1 MASPQPFPFVSS
13 PPALSVEQMV
23 EVDRIMVDEL
33 RIDLVQMM
41 ENAGRALARVARDRF
56 LAGDARGKSV
66 AILAGSGGNGG
77 GALVC
82 ARNLLNWGAGV
93 HLALVKPVAGYGG
106 VPGHQAKILGHMG
119 QRLDEAHDDMPPKAV
134 NLVVDGLIGYSLAG
148 APHGRLATLIRWANG
163 AGAPVLSLDVPSGVD
178 ATTGEVHDPAVRAT
192 ATVTLAL
199 PKQGLAKRTARG
211 HVGELYLADIGVP
224 PSVYQKLGLAIESPF
239 ERADVVRIGR

>member
-1 MASPQPFPFVSS
+1 MASTQPFPSVPS
-13 PPALSVEQMV
+13 PPALSVDQMI

-82 ARNLLNWGAGV
+82 ARNLLNWGAEV
-93 HLALVKPVAGYGG
+93 HCALVRPVGHYGG
-106 VPGHQAKILGHMG
+106 VPAHQAKILDHMG
-119 QRLDEAHDDMPPKAV
+119 QQLGEAHNDLPPKGV
-134 NLVVDGLIGYSLAG
+134 DLVVDGLIGYSLAG
-148 APHGRLATLIRWANG
+148 APHGRMATLIRWANE

-178 ATTGEVHDPAVRAT
+178 ATTGETHDPAVRAT
-192 ATVTLAL
+192 ATLTLAL
-199 PKQGLAKRTARG
+199 PKRGLTKRTARG

-224 PSVYQKLGLAIESPF
+224 PSVYQRLGLAIESPF

>member
-1 MASPQPFPFVSS
+1 MAHTQPFPSVPS
-13 PPALSVEQMV
+13 PPTLSVDQMI
-23 EVDRIMVDEL
+23 EVDRIMVEEL

-82 ARNLLNWGAGV
+82 ARNLLNWGAEV
-93 HLALVKPVAGYGG
+93 HLALVKPVGAYGG
-106 VPGHQAKILGHMG
+106 VPGHQAKILDRMGH
-119 QRLDEAHDDMPPKAV
+119 RLDEAHNDMPPKAV
-134 NLVVDGLIGYSLAG
+134 DLVVDGLIGYSLAG
-148 APHGRLATLIRWANG
+148 APHGRLATLIRWANE
-163 AGAPVLSLDVPSGVD
+163 AGAPVLALDVPSGVD
-178 ATTGEVHDPAVRAT
+178 ATTGEAHDPAVHAT

-199 PKQGLAKRTARG
+199 PKHGLTKRKARG

-224 PSVYQKLGLAIESPF
+224 PSVYQQLGLAIESPF
-239 ERADVVRIGR
+239 EGADVVRVR

>member
-1 MASPQPFPFVSS
+1 MAHTQPFPSVPS
-13 PPALSVEQMV
+13 PPTLSVDQMI
-23 EVDRIMVDEL
+23 EVDRIMVEEL

-82 ARNLLNWGAGV
+82 ARNLLNWGAEV
-93 HLALVKPVAGYGG
+93 HLALVKPVGAYGG
-106 VPGHQAKILGHMG
+106 VPGHQAKILDRMGH
-119 QRLDEAHDDMPPKAV
+119 RLDEAHNDMPPKAV
-134 NLVVDGLIGYSLAG
+134 DLVVDGLIGYSLAG
-148 APHGRLATLIRWANG
+148 APHGRLATLIRWANE
-163 AGAPVLSLDVPSGVD
+163 AGAPVLALDVPSGVD
-178 ATTGEVHDPAVRAT
+178 ATTGEAHDPAVRAT

-199 PKQGLAKRTARG
+199 PKHGLTKREARG

-224 PSVYQKLGLAIESPF
+224 PSVYQQLGLAIESPF
-239 ERADVVRIGR
+239 ERADVVRVR

>member
-1 MASPQPFPFVSS
+1 MAQTQPFRSVPS
-13 PPALSVEQMV
+13 PPTLSVDQMI
-23 EVDRIMVDEL
+23 EVDRIMVEEL

-82 ARNLLNWGAGV
+82 ARNLLNWGAEV
-93 HLALVKPVAGYGG
+93 HLALVKPVGAYGG
-106 VPGHQAKILGHMG
+106 VPGHQAKILDRMGH
-119 QRLDEAHDDMPPKAV
+119 RLDEAHNDMPPKAV
-134 NLVVDGLIGYSLAG
+134 DLVVDGLIGYSLAG
-148 APHGRLATLIRWANG
+148 APHGRLATLIRWANE

-178 ATTGEVHDPAVRAT
+178 ATTGEAHDPAVSAA

-199 PKQGLAKRTARG
+199 PKHGLTKRKARG

-224 PSVYQKLGLAIESPF
+224 PSVYQQLGLAIESPF
-239 ERADVVRIGR
+239 KGADVVRVR

>member
-1 MASPQPFPFVSS
+1 MASPKSFPSVPS
-13 PPALSVEQMV
+13 PPALTVDQMM
-23 EVDRIMVDEL
+23 EVDRLMVDDL

-82 ARNLLNWGAGV
+82 ARNLLNWGAEV
-93 HLALVKPVAGYGG
+93 HVALAKPVGAYGG
-106 VPGHQAKILGHMG
+106 VPSHQAKILDHMG
-119 QRLDEAHDDMPPKAV
+119 CRLEEADSDMPPKGV
-134 NLVVDGLIGYSLAG
+134 DLVVDGLIGYSLEG
-148 APHGRLATLIRWANG
+148 APHERLATLIRWANEED
-163 AGAPVLSLDVPSGVD
+163 APVLSLDVPSGID

-199 PKQGLAKRTARG
+199 PKQGLTSRAAKG
-211 HVGELYLADIGVP
+211 HVGDLYLADIGVP
-224 PSVYQKLGLAIESPF
+224 PSVYERLGLAVESPF
-239 ERADVVRIGR
+239 ERADIVRVGR